1 MKMIGLTGGIG
12 SGKSTASAYLA
23 QKGCVIIDA
32 DKISRKL
39 TEKGSPY
46 LKILRETFGEA
57 FFSEDGELDRK
68 KLGNYVFAKPEQK
81 EKLEKIITDAVIKIT
96 LDRMEELKKQAFKGI
111 AILDAPLL
119 FECGM
124 QKYTDEN
131 WLVTAEPEVVM
142 ERVKA
147 RDGLNDAD
155 IKSRIANQMPL
166 AEKKALAD
174 RIIDN
179 SKDLPHLYR
188 QLDREIDRWKNGE
201 DENVKIH

>member
-1 MKMIGLTGGIG
+1 MIGLTGGIG